1 MSQWVYVELLPI
13 AIKIFS
19 VSIAIKISS
28 VKDVIDNKTSCTPAV
43 MCEGPKLGRCLLP
56 KGSPVSA
63 GYNLLTVSS
72 EPAS

>member
-1 MSQWVYVELLPI
+1 MPI

-28 VKDVIDNKTSCTPAV
+28 VKDVIDNSDAV